1 MKYCIHCGT
10 QLEDDA
16 NFCINCG
23 QNPNPAAPETV
34 TKESVAEQVETA
46 ASEVVQEAAQPVYQ
60 QTVYEQPVYQQ
71 TTAPAADRPSVKGPI
86 IGLSLGIAGLCLA
99 IVLGLYG
106 PFGLIGI
113 GVSIAGLVVSNK
125 AKVTNPGSNMAA
137 HGARLSLAGIIVGAI
152 LTIIFSI
159 IWLSLGHF
167 IINS

>member
-34 TKESVAEQVETA
+34 TNEAVFEQAETVAYETA
-46 ASEVVQEAAQPVYQ
+46 QETE
-60 QTVYEQPVYQQ
+60 QTVYQQPVYQQ